1 MNLSIMIDRILYMIS
16 EKHKVFYMEQITY
29 KDKKKYKS
37 YKIKID
43 KTNKE
48 FNNKTQLLLF
58 LKDWK

>member
-1 MNLSIMIDRILYMIS
+1 MNLSTMIDRILYMIS

-29 KDKKKYKS
+29 KDKKRYKS

-48 FNNKTQLLLF
+48 FNNKTELLLF

>member
-1 MNLSIMIDRILYMIS
+1 MNLSTMIDRILYMIS
-16 EKHKVFYMEQITY
+16 EKHKVFYMEKITY